1 MSGWRKEFHL
11 HGQPIPAD
19 MRIYEPRLEVMGLSR
34 RKSDGAAFCKGKNRS
49 LSFRPEPNNKHDP
62 NAIAVIATWKGWLFS
77 KQALLGYVPR
87 EVAARL
93 SETQLT
99 HSVNPRLLKTY
110 VGRDGFVD
118 IEYQILGP
126 SSDYGRYKP
135 KPEPL
140 SKQIAVSGEA
150 GGDIEKD
157 LLAAIL
163 AEERAGLG
171 VTARTFLPLAMLYR
185 KQKRIDEE
193 LALLQ
198 RFAGQKVARGRKQ
211 EELLERLE
219 KLQKR
224 SD

>member
-1 MSGWRKEFHL
+1 MSGWHKEFHL
-11 HGQPIPAD
+11 QGQPIPAD
-19 MRIYEPRLEVMGLSR
+19 MRIYEPRLEVMGLSL
-34 RKSDGAAFCKGKNRS
+34 RKSDGAAFCKGKNRT

-62 NAIAVIATWKGWLFS
+62 NAIAVVANWKGWIFS
-77 KQALLGYVPR
+77 KQAPLGYVPR

-99 HSVNPRLLKTY
+99 RSVHPRLLKTY

-118 IEYQILGP
+118 IEYQIIGP
-126 SSDYGRYKP
+126 SSEYGRYNPRPVKP
-135 KPEPL
+135 
-140 SKQIAVSGEA
+140 SKIPAGSGETDE
-150 GGDIEKD
+150 DIEKD

-163 AEERAGLG
+163 DEEQTGLG
-171 VTARTFLPLAMLYR
+171 VTAKTFRPLAMLYR
-185 KQKRIDEE
+185 KQKRVDEE

-198 RFAGQKVARGRKQ
+198 RFAGQKVARGKKQ

-224 SD
+224 RD